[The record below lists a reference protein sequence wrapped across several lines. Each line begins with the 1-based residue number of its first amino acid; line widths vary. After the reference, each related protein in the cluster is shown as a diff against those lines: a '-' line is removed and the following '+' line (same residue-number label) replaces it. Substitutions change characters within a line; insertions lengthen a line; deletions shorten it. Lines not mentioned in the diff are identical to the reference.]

1 MSWEI
6 AKKSIDFLWEHSKDV
21 SEVSIAFY
29 GGEPLL
35 NYELIKNV
43 IDYSE
48 KIFEVKKVNF
58 NMTINGSILSDEII
72 DCLSKHN
79 VSVTISLDGP
89 KEIQNKH
96 RKFYSNGLDTFD
108 VVWNNIQRIKEKYP
122 KWFDECVYFHPVML
136 PGEMPNE
143 IFDFFQSNGIDLN
156 KISVVNSNMEGIDYI
171 RYNDINATNHFNEA
185 DDYTKQ
191 YLYRNMKEF
200 KKFYFDK
207 CEIPSRWHHNGPCV
221 PGKTK
226 IFVDINGVI
235 FPCEQVVNEKCNS
248 IGNIFEGINEE
259 KVIEL
264 MNIGKLT
271 ENNCKNCFAMR
282 FCNIC
287 MKKCYNPETKLLDKQ
302 IKEHYCIN
310 ARRGVMNCLRQLVT
324 EGK

>member
-1 MSWEI
+1 
-6 AKKSIDFLWEHSKDV
+6 
-21 SEVSIAFY
+21 
-29 GGEPLL
+29 
-35 NYELIKNV
+35 
-43 IDYSE
+43 
-48 KIFEVKKVNF
+48 
-58 NMTINGSILSDEII
+58 
-72 DCLSKHN
+72 
-79 VSVTISLDGP
+79 
-89 KEIQNKH
+89 
-96 RKFYSNGLDTFD
+96 
-108 VVWNNIQRIKEKYP
+108 
-122 KWFDECVYFHPVML
+122 ML

-207 CEIPSRWHHNGPCV
+207 CEIPSSWHHNGPCV

-235 FPCEQVVNEKCNS
+235 YPCEQIVNEKCNS
-248 IGNIFEGINEE
+248 IGNIFDGINEE

-271 ENNCKNCFAMR
+271 EKNCKNCFAMR

-302 IKEHYCIN
+302 IKDHYCIN
-310 ARRGVMNCLRQLVT
+310 TKRGVMNCLRQLVT